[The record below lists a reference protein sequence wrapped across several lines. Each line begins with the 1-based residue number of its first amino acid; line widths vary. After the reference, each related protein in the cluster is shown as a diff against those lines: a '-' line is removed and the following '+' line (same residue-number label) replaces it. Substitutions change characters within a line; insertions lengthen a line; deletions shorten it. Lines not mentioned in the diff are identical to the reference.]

1 MHIKLNGILKGEYG
15 NMYRAIEYYSADS
28 DFRFIGHGWI
38 NTETETREIN
48 PNKGFCIWE
57 LVDDSG
63 FNYEASNGESIR
75 EVLKMAIDDFNEEK
89 RKTHLFSG
97 TSYKNIILPIANESF
112 ADYLIISKRNQ
123 QAFQCRINRLLP
135 ILKETNRQFVEL
147 DAILKNSAC
156 GYDPISAIALVEG
169 KIGGNYSNLW
179 FNLDTGTADAGDRPL
194 TVIMKK
200 NYDSKVQDDLKK
212 YEIRGYAEIE
222 SRVWNDHTMREYIDE
237 YNETIGF
244 QISKLINCTMSPTL
258 VNHHLIITKNQIPEN
273 WYYNNGSWYKK
284 TNDNNSE
291 GVGLLGL
298 LLSCL

>member
-1 MHIKLNGILKGEYG
+1 
-15 NMYRAIEYYSADS
+15 
-28 DFRFIGHGWI
+28 
-38 NTETETREIN
+38 
-48 PNKGFCIWE
+48 
-57 LVDDSG
+57 
-63 FNYEASNGESIR
+63 
-75 EVLKMAIDDFNEEK
+75 
-89 RKTHLFSG
+89 
-97 TSYKNIILPIANESF
+97 
-112 ADYLIISKRNQ
+112 
-123 QAFQCRINRLLP
+123 
-135 ILKETNRQFVEL
+135 
-147 DAILKNSAC
+147 
-156 GYDPISAIALVEG
+156 
-169 KIGGNYSNLW
+169 
-179 FNLDTGTADAGDRPL
+179 
-194 TVIMKK
+194 MKK

-298 LLSCL
+298 LLSC